1 MDHVDKIQAQWA
13 KELPDADL
21 SAQSIIA
28 RLHRLANHLTAEVT
42 AVYAEYGLSEGEFDI
57 LCAIRREGEPYEVRP
72 ADIAKTTMVTTGGTS
87 KRLDKLEKTGLIERV
102 PHRGGDGRS
111 KMVRLTPV
119 GIELIEDAFWA
130 HLENERRLVES
141 LGARDQGELERILR
155 LWLGAFEGE

>member
-21 SAQSIIA
+21 AAQSIIA
-28 RLHRLANHLTAEVT
+28 RMHRLANHLTGEIT

-57 LCAIRREGEPYEVRP
+57 LCAIRREGEPYEIRP

-87 KRLDKLEKTGLIERV
+87 KRLDKLEKTGLVERV
-102 PHRGGDGRS
+102 PNKDGDGRS
-111 KMVRLTPV
+111 KWVRLMPE
-119 GIELIEDAFWA
+119 GKDLIEDAFWA

-141 LGARDQGELERILR
+141 LGAHDRGELERILR
-155 LWLGAFEGE
+155 LWLVAFEGE